1 MNRYGEFGNDAPA
14 HFLLFFLTYIFIKN
28 YKVKEKF
35 GDICLISIFI
45 ILNKITLIAAL
56 FFQ

>member
-14 HFLLFFLTYIFIKN
+14 HFLLFLTYIFIKN